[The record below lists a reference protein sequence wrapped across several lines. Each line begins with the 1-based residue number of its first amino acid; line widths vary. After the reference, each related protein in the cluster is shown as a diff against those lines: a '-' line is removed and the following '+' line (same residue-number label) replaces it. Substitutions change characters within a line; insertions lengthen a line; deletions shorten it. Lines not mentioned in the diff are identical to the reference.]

1 MSVGYDPFSTLQSVP
16 KTPKQRYEVM
26 TEVMPKNGKLS
37 LEMMYQTC
45 GTQINLDYTSEKNF
59 IKKFKLSSFLVPLSV
74 AIFANSPIK
83 ENKSTGY
90 FSYRSKAWQHTSRG
104 GLPRIFLEEM
114 DFEKYTD
121 MAINMPLLFI
131 LKDSKYVNA
140 AGNTFKDFMKGK
152 IDILKNK
159 NILIGFAASIAISA
173 IAADY
178 FSSQEDYLNTS
189 LTLIVD
195 YTVFFST
202 FGGLFYL
209 DNRKKYVLENGQT
222 DKSLLKSDLV
232 KIISSLGISEVV
244 YTVARWSLQYYL
256 LLLNYEPYMASIISQ
271 MISTVIYMF
280 TINLII
286 KLTKLF
292 KNDSV

>member
-1 MSVGYDPFSTLQSVP
+1 MKP
-16 KTPKQRYEVM
+16 KYKEYL
-26 TEVMPKNGKLS
+26 KL
-37 LEMMYQTC
+37 
-45 GTQINLDYTSEKNF
+45 
-59 IKKFKLSSFLVPLSV
+59 
-74 AIFANSPIK
+74 
-83 ENKSTGY
+83 
-90 FSYRSKAWQHTSRG
+90 
-104 GLPRIFLEEM
+104 
-114 DFEKYTD
+114 
-121 MAINMPLLFI
+121 
-131 LKDSKYVNA
+131 
-140 AGNTFKDFMKGK
+140 
-152 IDILKNK
+152 NK
-159 NILIGFAASIAISA
+159 NILIGFAASIVISA

-178 FSSQEDYLNTS
+178 FSSQEDYVNTS

-202 FGGLFYL
+202 FGALFYL

-244 YTVARWSLQYYL
+244 YTVARWGLQYYL